1 MKAHSVFADWK
12 EPVEP
17 NFDKVLLYDM
27 ANWKVS
33 RFFKDDDVSIKQIGQ
48 VLKKNLPE
56 LCQIFIEL

>member
-1 MKAHSVFADWK
+1 
-12 EPVEP
+12 
-17 NFDKVLLYDM
+17 M